1 MIHQST
7 KPKSMLN
14 FWREKL
20 GIFQWMKNCFI
31 IFILRNVTNRFLES
45 QSIIDFTRFL
55 ENHLW
60 DKEFQMLPP
69 TSIYRTSIFRK
80 YLILGFH
87 TFGVIFFPK
96 KKYSIASNSITEVSG
111 AQNNMFVCPPRNLFF
126 VSEVLK
132 QFFYDPSQ
140 KSRFW
145 IPPFV
150 TSCNFLFNT
159 FSD

>member
-69 TSIYRTSIFRK
+69 TSIYRTSIFSKVFNFR
-80 YLILGFH
+80 I
-87 TFGVIFFPK
+87 
-96 KKYSIASNSITEVSG
+96 
-111 AQNNMFVCPPRNLFF
+111 
-126 VSEVLK
+126 
-132 QFFYDPSQ
+132 
-140 KSRFW
+140 SRFW
-145 IPPFV
+145 
-150 TSCNFLFNT
+150 SY
-159 FSD
+159 FSPKKNIQLHQIQLLKYREPKIICLYAHLGIYSVAGLSNSKFSNLES

>member
-80 YLILGFH
+80 YLISGLH
-87 TFGVIFFPK
+87 AFGVIFFQ
-96 KKYSIASNSITEVSG
+96 KKYTISSNSITEVSG
-111 AQNNMFVCPPRNLFF
+111 AQNHMFGGLKTIFLWPFTKTQ
-126 VSEVLK
+126 VLEL
-132 QFFYDPSQ
+132 DTP
-140 KSRFW
+140 
-145 IPPFV
+145 I
-150 TSCNFLFNT
+150 CH
-159 FSD
+159 